1 MWYHNHM
8 SKTDKTLQQM
18 KNNPQGDWQIDTLKA
33 IAKRHAIEWR
43 QPGSSHVTFR
53 RKDGAKLT
61 VPAHRPIK
69 PIYIKQFVKLV
80 EGG

>member
-1 MWYHNHM
+1 MG
-8 SKTDKTLQQM
+8 KAAKTLRQM

-33 IAKRHAIEWR
+33 IAKRHDIEWR

-53 RKDGAKLT
+53 RTDGSKLT
-61 VPAHRPIK
+61 VPAHRLIK
-69 PIYIKQFVKLV
+69 PIYIIQFVKFV

>member
-1 MWYHNHM
+1 MWYRYHM
-8 SKTDKTLQQM
+8 SKTEKILQQM
-18 KNNPQGDWQIDTLKA
+18 KNSPQGDWQIDTLKA
-33 IAKRHAIEWR
+33 IAKRHNIEWR
-43 QPGSSHVTFR
+43 HPGSSHVTFR